1 MNTEDQSLKLKNSDD
16 NFIKITITKES
27 ENAAM
32 EIVDKVNSG
41 FEAGKVNRQDMV
53 SWIIM
58 HFKSQF
64 GPEELKNIRTSFAN
78 EIILLESIF
87 KKAKETGVMPNQLK
101 EALRDYLVDDTPQ
114 KRKKTSLTQKSI
126 NDGFV
131 AGDDMRETV

>member
-32 EIVDKVNSG
+32 EIVNKVNSG
-41 FEAGKVNRQDMV
+41 FEAGKVNRQDVV

-58 HFKSQF
+58 RFKGQF
-64 GPEELKNIRTSFAN
+64 GSEEIKTIRASFAN
-78 EIILLESIF
+78 EITLLESIF

-101 EALRDYLVDDTPQ
+101 EALRDYLVNDTSQ

-126 NDGFV
+126 NDGNTDC
-131 AGDDMRETV
+131 DDMKEAA

>member
-41 FEAGKVNRQDMV
+41 FEAGKVNRQDVV

-58 HFKSQF
+58 RFKGQF
-64 GPEELKNIRTSFAN
+64 GQEEIKTIRASFAN
-78 EIILLESIF
+78 EITLLESIF

-101 EALRDYLVDDTPQ
+101 EALRDYLVNDTSQ

-126 NDGFV
+126 NDGNTE
-131 AGDDMRETV
+131 GDDMKEAA

>member
-1 MNTEDQSLKLKNSDD
+1 MNTEDQSLKFKNSDD
-16 NFIKITITKES
+16 NFIKITISKES

-41 FEAGKVNRQDMV
+41 FEAGKVNRQDVV

-58 HFKSQF
+58 RFKGQF
-64 GPEELKNIRTSFAN
+64 GLEEIKTIRASFAN
-78 EIILLESIF
+78 EITLLESIF

-101 EALRDYLVDDTPQ
+101 EALRDYLVNDSSQ

-126 NDGFV
+126 NDGNTEC
-131 AGDDMRETV
+131 DDMKEAA

>member
-41 FEAGKVNRQDMV
+41 FEAGKVNRQDVV

-58 HFKSQF
+58 RFKGQF
-64 GPEELKNIRTSFAN
+64 GQEEIKTIRASFAN
-78 EIILLESIF
+78 EITLLESIF

-101 EALRDYLVDDTPQ
+101 EALRDYLVNDSSQ

-126 NDGFV
+126 NDGNTEC
-131 AGDDMRETV
+131 DDTKEAA

>member
-1 MNTEDQSLKLKNSDD
+1 MNAEDQSLKIKSSDD

-41 FEAGKVNRQDMV
+41 FEAGKVNRQDVV

-58 HFKSQF
+58 RFKGQF
-64 GPEELKNIRTSFAN
+64 GQEEIKTIRASFAN
-78 EIILLESIF
+78 EITLLESIF

-101 EALRDYLVDDTPQ
+101 EALRDYLVNDTSQ

-126 NDGFV
+126 NDGNTE
-131 AGDDMRETV
+131 GDNMKEAA

>member
-41 FEAGKVNRQDMV
+41 FEAGKVNRQDVV

-58 HFKSQF
+58 RFKGQF
-64 GPEELKNIRTSFAN
+64 GQEEIKTIRASFAN
-78 EIILLESIF
+78 EITLLESIF

-101 EALRDYLVDDTPQ
+101 EALRDYLVNDTSQ

-126 NDGFV
+126 NDGNTE
-131 AGDDMRETV
+131 GDEMKEAA